1 MRDNRIELTEDSDCA
16 QNLNRRNRIAI
27 ERDDVMNG
35 ANDRGDTSQGMQK
48 PAVTK
53 GKRCPL
59 KMDDIRSPVL
69 KYFHEDAHHDGV
81 KERLARRSKKS
92 WNVRYHS
99 VGGAKVLPRLAPK
112 AAEANFMAK
121 FV

>member
-1 MRDNRIELTEDSDCA
+1 MRDNSIELTEDSDCA
-16 QNLNRRNRIAI
+16 QNLNGRNRIAI
-27 ERDDVMNG
+27 ERHDVVNG
-35 ANDRGDTSQGMQK
+35 ANDRGNTSQGMQK

-59 KMDDIRSPVL
+59 KMDDIRLPVL
-69 KYFHEDAHHDGV
+69 KDFHEDAHHDRV

-92 WNVRYHS
+92 WNVRCHS
-99 VGGAKVLPRLAPK
+99 VGGGKVVKRLAPK
-112 AAEANFMAK
+112 AAEANLMAE